1 MLLLIYKTLIG
12 KMAGDK
18 MVQSIKISVRSL
30 VEYVYRSGSIVSGFK
45 TSTSLTEGTK
55 AHQMIQKTYSD
66 EDAAEVFLVTHYEYE
81 GMEYIVEGRCDG
93 LLFLD
98 DTFTI
103 DEIKSTAKP
112 LHEITSDSY
121 PVHWAQ
127 AKCYAYMFMKKEE
140 KTEMNVQLTYVQIES
155 GEQKRFKEVCK
166 LDELE
171 LFMLDLVKN
180 YAPYANLR
188 LNNRLKRNETI
199 RELPFPFNQY
209 RNGQRKFAA
218 AVYKTILDKKT
229 LFANAPTG
237 TGKTI
242 STLFP
247 AVKAIGEETA
257 EKIFYLTA
265 KTLNRKNAEE
275 AFMLMKEKGLFLQSV
290 TITAKD
296 KVCFKDETRCDPSFC
311 EFADGYFDRING
323 AVLDILENESVM
335 DRDVISEY
343 AHKHKVCPFEF
354 TIDLAYAADA
364 VICDYNY
371 VFDPR
376 VSFKRLFEEQKKRTV
391 LLMDE
396 AHNLVDRARGMYSA
410 EINKSSFLQ
419 MSREYKG
426 KHEGVWRTAKA
437 INDALLK
444 IKKEAG
450 EKETVVKEF
459 PEELLEC
466 LDAFLVQAE
475 QLLASGE
482 NNEPLLET
490 YFSAMQM
497 VKISAFYD
505 ERFVTFIDC
514 FKSEVIVR
522 LYCMDPS
529 QLLAQTGKKYGGRIY
544 FSATL
549 SPLSYFREMFGG
561 GEDDYVIRMPSP
573 YEKDQLDVFVQPLST
588 RFRDREK
595 TIEPITDMIMD
606 LVEKRPGNYLVFFP
620 SYRYMSDV
628 YERLLEEDLD
638 FRPIV
643 QHPSMT
649 EEEREEFLTNF
660 DGVHD
665 KSLVGFAVMGGI
677 FSEGI
682 DLKGDRLTGAIIVGV
697 GLPQVGLERDTMKS
711 YFQESGKNGYDFA
724 YVYPG
729 MNKVLQAGGRVIRS
743 EEDRGTLVLVD
754 DRFLTRKYIEMLPD
768 EWRDFTVLKRK

>member
-1 MLLLIYKTLIG
+1 MT
-12 KMAGDK
+12 
-18 MVQSIKISVRSL
+18 QSIKISVRTL
-30 VEYVYRSGSIVSGFK
+30 VEYVYRSGSIESGFR
-45 TSTSLTEGTK
+45 TATSLTEGTK
-55 AHQMIQKTYSD
+55 AHQNIQKTYG
-66 EDAAEVFLVTHYEYE
+66 ELDAAEVFLQTQYEYE
-81 GMEYIVEGRCDG
+81 GINYNVEGRCDG
-93 LLFLD
+93 LLFHD
-98 DTFTI
+98 ETFTI

-112 LHEITSDSY
+112 LADIYRDSY

-140 KTEMNVQLTYVQIES
+140 KTEMTVQLTYVQVES
-155 GEQKRFKEVCK
+155 GEQKRFQEVYTR
-166 LDELE
+166 DELE
-171 LFMLDLVKN
+171 IFMLDLVKN
-180 YAPYANLR
+180 YATYAQLR
-188 LNNRLKRNETI
+188 MSNQLKRNETI
-199 RELPFPFNQY
+199 QDLSFPFNQY
-209 RNGQRKFAA
+209 RNGQRKFAG
-218 AVYKTILDKKT
+218 AVYKSILERKT

-247 AVKAIGEETA
+247 AIKAIGEKAA

-275 AFMLMKEKGLFLQSV
+275 ALVMMKEKGLFFQSV

-296 KVCFKDETRCDPSFC
+296 KVCLKDETRCDSSYC
-311 EFADGYFDRING
+311 EFADGYYDRING
-323 AVLDILENESVM
+323 AVLDILQNETVM

-343 AHKHKVCPFEF
+343 AQKHRVCPFEF
-354 TIDLAYAADA
+354 SIDLAYAGDA
-364 VICDYNY
+364 VVCDYNY

-376 VSFKRLFEEQKKRTV
+376 VSFKRLFEEQKKHTV

-410 EINKSSFLQ
+410 EIMKSPFLQ
-419 MSREYKG
+419 LSRDYKG
-426 KHEGVWRTAKA
+426 KHEGVWRTSKA
-437 INDALLK
+437 INDELLHM
-444 IKKEAG
+444 KKEIG
-450 EKETVVKEF
+450 EKETIEQEL
-459 PEELLEC
+459 PEKLIEC
-466 LDAFLVQAE
+466 LESFMMKAE

-482 NNEPLLET
+482 NNEALLEA

-497 VKISAFYD
+497 VKISAYYD

-514 FKSEVIVR
+514 YKSEVSVR
-522 LYCMDPS
+522 LFCLDPS
-529 QLLAQTGKKYGGRIY
+529 HLLRQTGKKYNARIF

-549 SPLSYFREMFGG
+549 SPLSYFREMLGG
-561 GEDDYVIRMPSP
+561 GEEDYVIRMPSP
-573 YEKDQLDVFVQPLST
+573 YEKEQLDVFIQPLST

-595 TIEPITDMIMD
+595 TIDPIVEMIID

-620 SYRYMSDV
+620 SYRYMTDV
-628 YERLLEEDLD
+628 YERLLENDPD
-638 FRPIV
+638 FQPIV
-643 QHPSMT
+643 QYPSMK
-649 EEEREEFLTNF
+649 EEEREEFLANF
-660 DGVHD
+660 DGVHE

-682 DLKGDRLTGAIIVGV
+682 DLKGDRLTGAVIIGV

-754 DRFLTRKYIEMLPD
+754 DRFLTRKYIEMLPE
-768 EWRDFTVLKRK
+768 EWQEFVVLRR